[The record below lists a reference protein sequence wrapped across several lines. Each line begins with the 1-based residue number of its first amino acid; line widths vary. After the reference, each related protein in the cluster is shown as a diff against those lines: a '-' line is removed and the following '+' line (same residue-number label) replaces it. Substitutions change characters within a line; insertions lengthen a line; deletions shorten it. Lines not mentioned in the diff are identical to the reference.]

1 MKGGNLIHAK
11 QEFLFNTLDATRMGS
26 YVDSLTTVNHLV
38 LKEFGLDIPGA
49 VHGASALPTNYYC
62 RREITSAGTVEA
74 IALALTPTYPDI
86 DINYEA
92 WLAIANK
99 VKHDGFTDQYIE
111 VERTYNHVI
120 PQLDA
125 AVSGH
130 LDPANGGDV
139 DEVNE
144 RLIIAIN
151 NDPNAIVKAGLAF
164 TFDIVDNATTS
175 TFNVP
180 FVAGTIT
187 FTGAGGTG
195 AIKKTAL
202 LLNINTTQ
210 TGYAVAYSS
219 GTLQITV
226 IETGAERF
234 VTPDTAV
241 QGTLSAVTVHL
252 LGLVAKSADVQFR
265 VGYENEDWATVTTLN
280 AGAYPVMD
288 HAWMVRNFAV
298 KPDQAGTFVD
308 VPIDAS
314 YTKYH
319 IRYPIA
325 LHPGLVGASSNE
337 TRYREVDIYVLTSL
351 TTTNLFDATNFMY
364 EPTHTG
370 FTADTTLEGLLLE
383 VFELAV
389 GSWPTTW

>member
-11 QEFLFNTLDATRMGS
+11 QEFLFNTLDATKFGG
-26 YVDSLTTVNHLV
+26 YLDSITALKHLV
-38 LKEFGLDIPGA
+38 VKEFGLDIQGA
-49 VHGASALPTNYYC
+49 AAAAGVLPAGYYC
-62 RREITSAGTVEA
+62 RKDTTSAGLVQA

-92 WLAIANK
+92 WVAIANK
-99 VKHDGFTDQYIE
+99 AKHDGSTDQYIE

-130 LDPANGGDV
+130 LDPADGGDV
-139 DEVNE
+139 DEINE

-151 NDPNAIVKAGLAF
+151 NDPNAIVTAGLAF

-175 TFNVP
+175 TFDVP
-180 FVAGTIT
+180 FVGGTIT

-210 TGYAVAYSS
+210 AGYAVAYSS

-226 IETGAERF
+226 IETGTEKF
-234 VTPDTAV
+234 VTPNNAV

-252 LGLVAKSADVQFR
+252 LGLVAKSADTQFR
-265 VGYENEDWATVTTLN
+265 VGYENEDWATVTTLD

-288 HAWMVRNFAV
+288 YTWMVRNFAI

-308 VPIDAS
+308 VPLNAS

-319 IRYPIA
+319 IRYPIEP
-325 LHPGLVGASSNE
+325 HPGLTGASSVE
-337 TRYREVDIYVLTSL
+337 TRYREVDFYVLTSL
-351 TTTNLFDATNFMY
+351 ISTNLWDDTNYMW
-364 EPTHTG
+364 EPTHAG
-370 FTADTTLEGLLLE
+370 FTADKTFEQLLLYA
-383 VFELAV
+383 FELTP